1 MAQTKTVELYTLS
14 TCPWCKK
21 TEAFLSD
28 RGVEYTYIDYDLAEA
43 DVQARIQVEMT
54 TNHAPS
60 FPFAKIGEDFIVG
73 YNPDAYT
80 RLLELDE
87 MHTPPAQELD
97 QEHVEP
103 LNLADGAESR
113 EDAAE
118 DPIREDAVEVASAP
132 KEE

>member
-1 MAQTKTVELYTLS
+1 MSQTKTVELYTLS

-21 TEAFLSD
+21 AEAFLSD

-43 DVQARIQVEMT
+43 DVQRRIQVEMT

-80 RLLELDE
+80 RLLELDQVNAAS
-87 MHTPPAQELD
+87 AQGPD
-97 QEHVEP
+97 VEHVEP
-103 LNLADGAESR
+103 LDLADGAEGPENAPEESS
-113 EDAAE
+113 
-118 DPIREDAVEVASAP
+118 REDAVEVASAP